1 MDKEEKLV
9 KEVVT
14 KYYEDIDEDVKR
26 RIRVE
31 KEIINY
37 IRGAKNFPTKSYHT
51 EII

>member
-1 MDKEEKLV
+1 MNKEEILV
-9 KEVVT
+9 KEVVK
-14 KYYEDIDEDVKR
+14 KYYEDIDENGKR

-31 KEIINY
+31 KEVTNY

>member
-1 MDKEEKLV
+1 MNKEEKLV
-9 KEVVT
+9 KEVGK
-14 KYYEDIDEDVKR
+14 KYYEDIDENGKR

-31 KEIINY
+31 KEVTNY

>member
-1 MDKEEKLV
+1 MNKEEKLV
-9 KEVVT
+9 KEVVK
-14 KYYEDIDEDVKR
+14 KYYEDIDENGKR

-31 KEIINY
+31 KEVTNY

>member
-1 MDKEEKLV
+1 MSEEEKLI
-9 KEVVT
+9 KEEII
-14 KYYEDIDEDVKR
+14 KYYDDIDEDGKR

-31 KEIINY
+31 KEVINY

>member
-9 KEVVT
+9 KEVVK
-14 KYYEDIDEDVKR
+14 KYYEDIDEDGKR

-31 KEIINY
+31 KEVINY
-37 IRGAKNFPTKSYHT
+37 IRGAKNFPTKSFHT

>member
-1 MDKEEKLV
+1 MNKDEKLV
-9 KEVVT
+9 KEVVK
-14 KYYEDIDEDVKR
+14 KYYEDIYENGKR

-31 KEIINY
+31 KEVTNY

>member
-1 MDKEEKLV
+1 MNKEEKLV
-9 KEVVT
+9 KEVVK
-14 KYYEDIDEDVKR
+14 KYYEDIDEDGKR

>member
-1 MDKEEKLV
+1 MDKDEKLV
-9 KEVVT
+9 KKIVT
-14 KYYEDIDEDVKR
+14 KYYEDIDENGKR

-31 KEIINY
+31 KEVTNY